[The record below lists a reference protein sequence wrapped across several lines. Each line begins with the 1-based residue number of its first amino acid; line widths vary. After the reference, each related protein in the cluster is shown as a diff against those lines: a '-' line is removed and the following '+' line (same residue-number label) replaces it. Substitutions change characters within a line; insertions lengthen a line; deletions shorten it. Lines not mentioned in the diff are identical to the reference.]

1 MPGLKQ
7 YFHENTAFRYF
18 VLYSL
23 PAWSDISTL
32 NYGYAPVSREVLDAP
47 ISRKQAFQIELYRQ
61 AFLALGRLLSPEQCL
76 CEVSCGRGGGLAFI
90 AGRTR
95 ARCIGLE
102 KSWPARRYAKKRL
115 GLDVRA
121 STASSIALETASVDA
136 FLSVEAF
143 HNYANDR
150 FLQEAARCLK
160 PGGTLVIAD
169 RRSGSSEL
177 NKALLIPLL
186 ERSGFRIAMYRDI
199 TANVLE
205 ALRADHDRKE
215 GLLRPVSGTFV
226 YDELREMFACMGT
239 IRYRD
244 FRSGDWSYFL
254 FSASF
259 KFQVSS
265 FKFQVSSFKFQVSSF
280 KFQVSSFKFQV
291 SSFKFQVSS
300 FKFQVSSFKF
310 QVSSLDVV
318 NKRSSLDF
326 PCTLYLESC
335 NL

>member
-102 KSWPARRYAKKRL
+102 KSWPARRYAKKL
-115 GLDVRA
+115 GLDARA
-121 STASSIALETASVDA
+121 SVAPDIALETASVDA
-136 FLSVEAF
+136 FISVEAF

-150 FLQEAARCLK
+150 FLQEAARCLR
-160 PGGTLVIAD
+160 PGGTMVIAD
-169 RRSGSSEL
+169 RRRGSLDENRQFEFSL
-177 NKALLIPLL
+177 F
-186 ERSGFRIAMYRDI
+186 ERNGFKITMFRDI
-199 TANVLE
+199 MPSVLD

-215 GLLRPVSGTFV
+215 SLLRWVSGTFV
-226 YDELREMFACMGT
+226 YDELKEMFACVGSK
-239 IRYRD
+239 RYKD
-244 FRSGDWSYFL
+244 FESGEWSYFL
-254 FSASF
+254 FSAR
-259 KFQVSS
+259 KI
-265 FKFQVSSFKFQVSSF
+265 
-280 KFQVSSFKFQV
+280 
-291 SSFKFQVSS
+291 
-300 FKFQVSSFKF
+300 
-310 QVSSLDVV
+310 
-318 NKRSSLDF
+318 
-326 PCTLYLESC
+326 EA
-335 NL
+335 